1 MYSIDDLM
9 ADDTLPALSAEEWIQ
24 YGANRS
30 VLRDF
35 ACDKRPWGPRRRFTY
50 EEKLHA
56 AAAMALYDQPF
67 GFARS
72 DMYLLLDE
80 ATRHEQNGTSED
92 VRRCARLRD
101 LAARIAALLP
111 PDGVQPQSAG
121 AE

>member
-56 AAAMALYDQPF
+56 AAAMALYDQPV
-67 GFARS
+67 GFSRA

-92 VRRCARLRD
+92 VRRSARLRD

-111 PDGVQPQSAG
+111 PEGVEPQSAG
-121 AE
+121 LE

>member
-1 MYSIDDLM
+1 MDNLM

-56 AAAMALYDQPF
+56 VAAMALYDQPF
-67 GFARS
+67 GFTRA
-72 DMYLLLDE
+72 DMYLLVDE
-80 ATRHEQNGTSED
+80 ANLHDRQGTSDD
-92 VRRCARLRD
+92 VRRSSRLRE

-111 PDGVQPQSAG
+111 PDGVAPQRPEG
-121 AE
+121 GF

>member
-67 GFARS
+67 GFTRS

-80 ATRHEQNGTSED
+80 AMRHEQNGTSED
-92 VRRCARLRD
+92 VRRSSRLRD

-121 AE
+121 VE

>member
-1 MYSIDDLM
+1 LYSRDDLM

-24 YGANRS
+24 YGANRA

-67 GFARS
+67 GFTRA
-72 DMYLLLDE
+72 DLHLLLDE
-80 ATRHEQNGTSED
+80 ASHHQRNGTSED
-92 VRRCARLRD
+92 VRRSSRLRD
-101 LAARIAALLP
+101 LASRIAALLP
-111 PDGVQPQSAG
+111 PEGIEPQSAG
-121 AE
+121 FD

>member
-50 EEKLHA
+50 GEKLHA

-67 GFARS
+67 GFTRS

-92 VRRCARLRD
+92 VRRSSRLRD

-121 AE
+121 VE